1 LANKKRILILV
12 ADAGLGHRRAAEA
25 IAAVLEGQY
34 SQQCTA
40 EIANPMGDERVPS
53 GLRDSQS
60 DYDQL
65 VKQTPRLYELGY
77 QASDAA
83 VPSALLEGVLTV
95 ALFVA
100 VRDLVR
106 EYQPDVVVTT
116 YPLYQ
121 SPHQAVCLV
130 SRHHVPLL
138 TVVTDLATVHRMWFS
153 QAAARVLVAT
163 QAVYDLA
170 IKAGLPRDKVR
181 ITGIPV
187 SPDIVWE
194 KRAPSA
200 IRAELGWRPDL
211 TTLLVVGGKRVKR
224 LDSILHVL
232 NHSGMPLQLVVVAG
246 GDDAFYEQLQRTEW
260 HLATHLYNFV
270 TSLPT
275 MMRAADCILCK
286 AGGLTVTES
295 LACGLPLLLVDVL
308 PGQEVGNAEYVVQGG
323 AGELAEDP
331 ATVLAVLYHW
341 LDQGGRLLAERA
353 RHARLLGRPCAA
365 FRAAEET
372 LAIAGS
378 DVPESEDR
386 PGLNRDRVV
395 QLLDRHRVPWR
406 DSRE

>member
-1 LANKKRILILV
+1 MADKKRVLILV
-12 ADAGLGHRRAAEA
+12 SDAGLGHRRAAEA
-25 IAAVLEGQY
+25 IAAVLERKY
-34 SQQCTA
+34 SQQCTV
-40 EIANPMGDERVPS
+40 EIANPMSDERVPS

-65 VKQTPRLYELGY
+65 VQQAPRLYGLGY

-83 VPSALLEGVLTV
+83 VPSAVLEGVLTV
-95 ALFVA
+95 VLFAA
-100 VRDLVR
+100 VRDLLR
-106 EYQPDVVVTT
+106 RYQPDVVVTT

-121 SPHQAVCLV
+121 SPHHAVCLV
-130 SRHHVPLL
+130 SRHHIPLL

-153 QAAARVLVAT
+153 QAAARVLVPT

-187 SPDIVWE
+187 SPDIVRE
-194 KRAPSA
+194 KRAPPD

-211 TTLLVVGGKRVKR
+211 TTLLVVGGKRVKH
-224 LDSILHVL
+224 LDNILHVL
-232 NHSGMPLQLVVVAG
+232 NHSALSLQLVIVAG
-246 GDDAFYEQLQRTEW
+246 GDDEFYQQFQRMEW
-260 HLATHLYNFV
+260 HLATRMYNFV
-270 TSLPT
+270 TNLPT

-323 AGELAEDP
+323 AGELAKDP
-331 ATVLAVLYHW
+331 TTVLAVLYHW
-341 LDQGGRLLAERA
+341 LDQGGKLLAERA
-353 RHARLLGRPCAA
+353 RRARLLGKPCAA

-372 LAIAGS
+372 LAIAGGDS
-378 DVPESEDR
+378 TEIEDR
-386 PGLNRDRVV
+386 RGLSRDRVV
-395 QLLDRHRVPWR
+395 QLLDRHLVSWR
-406 DSRE
+406 DTEN